1 MDHGSYL
8 ALTTERFHFLGVESS
23 IEMRVKAL
31 TPHCPFMTEVV
42 LEHYNSDLFVDQVS
56 QLLIIT
62 QLKICVMFFPLLEI
76 ARNGWILLL
85 IHEILIMRYFSNV
98 YLF

>member
-8 ALTTERFHFLGVESS
+8 APTTENLHFLGVESS

-31 TPHCPFMTEVV
+31 TPHCRFLTEIV
-42 LEHYNSDLFVDQVS
+42 LEHYNSDLFVDQIS

-62 QLKICVMFFPLLEI
+62 QLKKYVSFFPLLEI
-76 ARNGWILLL
+76 ARTGWILLL
-85 IHEILIMRYFSNV
+85 IHEMLIMRSFSSA